1 MPQLETV
8 HVKTTL
14 TNVAIAYFQE
24 PGIFIADQLSP
35 HVRSSKPA
43 DYYFIYG
50 KEHFNVV
57 NAIRRPG
64 TTPVEVEHTVS
75 TDQYVCQEYSLR
87 EKVTDEEKEAAD
99 NPIEPEADTTRYVSE
114 RLRLSREKRVA
125 DEVTDNGNYQVG
137 FYETLDAEA
146 QWNAYETSSP
156 IEKIQ
161 YAMDAVAAQGRQ
173 PNTMWMGYEVWS
185 KLRHHP
191 DFLSRLPSNTTQIV
205 TTALLKLLWEEIEEV
220 AIGSALYNTAA
231 EGQDEDL
238 GYVWGKYF
246 GVAYINRA
254 MPNKKQPSFNYT
266 FVWPYS
272 VRGGRIRRDNQP
284 GAANGTV
291 YQART
296 YRHADEGARSDWAEV
311 AMREGFKITGPHMA
325 YLIEEAVA

>member
-35 HVRSSKPA
+35 HVRSSKPS

-50 KEHFNVV
+50 REHFNVV
-57 NAIRRPG
+57 DAIRRPG

-75 TDQYVCQEYSLR
+75 KDEYVCQEYSLR
-87 EKVTDEEKEAAD
+87 EKVTQEEVEAAD

-125 DEVTDNGNYQVG
+125 DELTDNSNYQAG

-156 IEKIQ
+156 VDKIEAAIQ
-161 YAMDAVAAQGRQ
+161 AVASQGRE
-173 PNTMWMGYEVWS
+173 PNTMWMGKEVWS

-191 DFLSRLPSNTTQIV
+191 DLLARLPSNTTQVV
-205 TTALLKLLWEEIEEV
+205 TTALLKLIWEEIELV
-220 AIGSALYNTAA
+220 AIGAGLYNTTA
-231 EGQDEDL
+231 EGQDEVLD
-238 GYVWGKYF
+238 YVWGKYF
-246 GVAYINRA
+246 GLAYINRTL
-254 MPNKKQPSFNYT
+254 PNKKMPSFNYT
-266 FVWPYS
+266 FVWPYT
-272 VRGGRIRRDNQP
+272 VRGGRVRRDGQP

-291 YQART
+291 YQGRT
-296 YRHADEGARSDWAEV
+296 YPHADPGARCTWAEV
-311 AMREGFKITGPHMA
+311 AMREGFKITGPYMA